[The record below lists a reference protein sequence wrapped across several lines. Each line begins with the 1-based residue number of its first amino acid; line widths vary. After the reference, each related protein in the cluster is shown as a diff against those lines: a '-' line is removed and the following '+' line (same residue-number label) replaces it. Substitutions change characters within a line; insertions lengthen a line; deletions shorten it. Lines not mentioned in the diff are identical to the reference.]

1 MIAHGIVSYLKR
13 IVPLLNQY
21 IHIGIYI
28 YEPIHTHMDIYNWIY
43 VYIQLDIYKY
53 IQSNHWQY

>member
-28 YEPIHTHMDIYNWIY
+28 YEPIHTHMDIYN
-43 VYIQLDIYKY
+43 
-53 IQSNHWQY
+53 